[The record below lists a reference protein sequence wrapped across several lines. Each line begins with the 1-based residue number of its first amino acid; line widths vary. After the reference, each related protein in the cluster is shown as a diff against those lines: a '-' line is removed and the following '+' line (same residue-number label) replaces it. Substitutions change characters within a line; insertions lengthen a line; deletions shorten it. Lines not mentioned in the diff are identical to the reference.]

1 MPLTREMRPQLSRVM
16 ERGLMNEVLDATEA
30 KLLIFDVM
38 MYDLRFTFTWMPNVV
53 SSSQVNSIV
62 SRSKSGPKA

>member
-1 MPLTREMRPQLSRVM
+1 M

-53 SSSQVNSIV
+53 SSSQV
-62 SRSKSGPKA
+62 